1 MGYVA
6 LAFGISWRVGARWY
20 AVALLTI
27 PTILL
32 TILLFLSAAVDPAFA
47 PRFQRLEL
55 GVRFGRTL
63 AQFGDV
69 RCAALGAFLTAIEYA
84 TQDLLETLGDRL
96 VGRHIIVPRRNNSDH
111 LHRPWRAIRKSTP
124 EYAWTAEGSGSAL
137 PFDGQAA
144 SGT

>member
-47 PRFQRLEL
+47 PRFQRAL
-55 GVRFGRTL
+55 VRGW
-63 AQFGDV
+63 
-69 RCAALGAFLTAIEYA
+69 AACGKF
-84 TQDLLETLGDRL
+84 
-96 VGRHIIVPRRNNSDH
+96 
-111 LHRPWRAIRKSTP
+111 
-124 EYAWTAEGSGSAL
+124 
-137 PFDGQAA
+137 
-144 SGT
+144 